1 MDELKKTLVVVEVEV
16 YRSMKLVW
24 VEEEVEEASP
34 DQAAVAVL
42 AVVAE
47 EEAVEAAEEVMLE
60 TRQKVST

>member
-1 MDELKKTLVVVEVEV
+1 MDELKKSLVVVEVEV
-16 YRSMKLVW
+16 CRSMKLVW

-34 DQAAVAVL
+34 DQAAVVVL

-47 EEAVEAAEEVMLE
+47 EEAVAAAEEVMLE